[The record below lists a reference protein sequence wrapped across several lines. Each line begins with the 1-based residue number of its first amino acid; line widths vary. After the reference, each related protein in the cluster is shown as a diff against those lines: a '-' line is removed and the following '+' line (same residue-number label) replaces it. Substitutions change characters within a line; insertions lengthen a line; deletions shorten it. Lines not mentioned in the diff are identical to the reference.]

1 MLKAKVG
8 ELIWRFAAWQNPLTG
23 SPSAPLESV
32 ALVDAYSPSLMP
44 RGSAHQGIAAALSVL
59 AARSVGVASEVV
71 VGRTVGHDAPYAL
84 RMGVRS
90 AIGLAGF
97 GASQI
102 PRKEGEAAQ
111 LEPLRG
117 AGRLAMAGA
126 AGGAL
131 FDTGKLVQE
140 RFPAGS
146 FIRPLIGTAAGV
158 GGLAFIAK
166 KRLADRRAIIDS
178 WTEEDKRATVPGSVG
193 VGVAVVGVG
202 MGLAKGFV
210 ASRNV
215 SMKFFG
221 DAPQNRLVGRVVNAA
236 VWAGAGTFAYQ
247 GLVGSIGR
255 ANEKIEP
262 AYDRPPESSL
272 MSGSADSHSPFDEL
286 GLQGRRF
293 VSDAVTPELIEET
306 IGESAVAQPIR
317 CYVGFNSEPIYSSGR
332 AELAL
337 AELNRT
343 GAFDRKYLLLVA
355 ATGTGWVDQTMIESA
370 EFFAKGDIASVCVQ
384 YGRYPS
390 FLSLQKVALGRAQ
403 FRQLLLGVRMRLSD
417 RPPER
422 RPKVLVFGESLGA
435 WASSDVIMHQ
445 GSEGFDWYGIDRALW
460 VGLPGLAKWSKTGMR
475 RGQGELVSE
484 GTVKAFDRYEQFAA
498 LTEEEQAKLRAVVL
512 DHDNDPIAVV
522 DTALM
527 LKQPHWLEPGVA
539 RGRGVPDSMQWQ
551 PLITFVQTVIDAMNA
566 VVTVPG
572 EFKSFGHDYRADM
585 ARFVHSAYGFEGISE
600 EQIAAV
606 DQRLRQL
613 EIERGERIARSKETA
628 EEIAEEAQID
638 GALSGSRT
646 KGPNWVKDREPLAL
660 DAAGVGAG
668 ESAGD

>member
-1 MLKAKVG
+1 MVRINPG
-8 ELIWRFAAWQNPLTG
+8 ELIWRFVAWQNPLTG

-32 ALVDAYSPSLMP
+32 ALVDAYTPSLMP
-44 RGSAHQGIAAALSVL
+44 RSSVHQGIAAALSVL
-59 AARSVGVASEVV
+59 AARSVGVASELVV
-71 VGRTVGHDAPYAL
+71 SKTVGHDAPYAL

-90 AIGLAGF
+90 GIGLAGLA
-97 GASQI
+97 ASRI
-102 PRKEGEAAQ
+102 PRQPDEDPR

-131 FDTGKLVQE
+131 FDTGKLIQQKY
-140 RFPAGS
+140 PAGS
-146 FIRPLIGTAAGV
+146 VIRPLIGTAAGV

-166 KRLADRRAIIDS
+166 KRLGDRHDLIQS
-178 WTEEDKRATVPGSVG
+178 WTAEDKRATLPGSIG
-193 VGVAVVGVG
+193 VGIAVTTVG

-210 ASRNV
+210 RSRNL

-221 DAPQNRLVGRVVNAA
+221 DAPQNRLVGRAVNAA
-236 VWAGAGTFAYQ
+236 AWAGAATFAYQ
-247 GLVGSIGR
+247 SLVGYIGR
-255 ANEKIEP
+255 ANEKVEA
-262 AYDRPPESSL
+262 AYDRPPQSPL
-272 MSGSADSHSPFDEL
+272 VSGSAESLSPFDEL
-286 GLQGRRF
+286 GMQGRRF
-293 VSDAVTPELIEET
+293 VSDALTTEEIEET
-306 IGESAVAQPIR
+306 MSEPAIAEPIR
-317 CYVGFNSEPIYSSGR
+317 CYVGFNSEPIYASGR
-332 AELAL
+332 AEIAL
-337 AELNRT
+337 AELHRT
-343 GAFDRKYLLLVA
+343 RAFDRKYLLLVA

-417 RPPER
+417 RPPEK

-475 RGQGELVSE
+475 RGRGELVSA
-484 GTVKAFDRYEQFAA
+484 GTVRAFDRIEQYAE
-498 LTEEEQAKLRAVVL
+498 LSDEDRSKLRALVL
-512 DHDNDPIAVV
+512 DHDNDPIAVI
-522 DTALM
+522 DTALL
-527 LKQPHWLEPGVA
+527 LKRPDWLEPDGE

-551 PLITFVQTVIDAMNA
+551 PLITFVQTAIDAMNA
-566 VVTVPG
+566 MVTVPG

-585 ARFVHSAYGFEGISE
+585 ARFVQAAYGFEGISDS
-600 EQIAAV
+600 QIEAV
-606 DQRLRQL
+606 DQKLREM
-613 EIERGERIARSKETA
+613 EIERGERIARTKETP
-628 EEIAEEAQID
+628 EEIAEEEGIE

-646 KGPNWVKDREPLAL
+646 KGPNWVKDRDPVDL
-660 DAAGVGAG
+660 DAVVPVDAD
-668 ESAGD
+668 SIRD